1 MPRKNIL
8 ITGCAGFIGYHL
20 ALKLLTKNYNI
31 FGIDS
36 INNYYDIN
44 LKKKRLKQLQKYN
57 KFIFYKNNLS
67 NKNFLLEKFKM
78 IDLDFVF
85 HLAAQAGV
93 RLSFSDPD
101 KYFNNNIKVFFTI
114 LEFSRFKKIK
124 RLFYASSSSVYGNQK
139 GKHHEKLNIN
149 PINFYGLTKKMNE
162 DMANIYYQQFNLKSL
177 ALRFFSVYGEYGRP
191 DMAYYN
197 FAIQIKNNKKINLYN
212 NGNDYRDYSYIEDV
226 IESIYELL
234 LVEKKCSNNEIVNIG
249 YGKKENICL
258 YKKTI

>member
-1 MPRKNIL
+1 MISILHRKNIL

-20 ALKLLTKNYNI
+20 ALKLLTKNYNV

-44 LKKKRLKQLQKYN
+44 LKKKRLKQLQKYIN
-57 KFIFYKNNLS
+57 FTFYKNNLS
-67 NKNFLLEKFKM
+67 NINFLLEKFKI

-93 RLSFSDPD
+93 RLSFSEPD

-162 DMANIYYQQFNLKSL
+162 DMANIYHQQFNLKSL
-177 ALRFFSVYGEYGRP
+177 AL
-191 DMAYYN
+191 
-197 FAIQIKNNKKINLYN
+197 
-212 NGNDYRDYSYIEDV
+212 
-226 IESIYELL
+226 
-234 LVEKKCSNNEIVNIG
+234 
-249 YGKKENICL
+249 
-258 YKKTI
+258 